1 MIHNKYI
8 FGRIKSKNTLR
19 SYIYIG
25 ERKKKKKYNRL
36 RQGYTEFT
44 CVFVVARMYWK
55 GQLMTKLQHHTLRT
69 FISHR
74 SQVRVN
80 ASIYLDVSRLH
91 EILLFLSQ

>member
-1 MIHNKYI
+1 
-8 FGRIKSKNTLR
+8 
-19 SYIYIG
+19 
-25 ERKKKKKYNRL
+25 
-36 RQGYTEFT
+36 
-44 CVFVVARMYWK
+44 
-55 GQLMTKLQHHTLRT
+55 MTKLQHHTLRT